1 MRGSGTCNA
10 PRLNSKR
17 FEGLIVDQIRENI
30 LTEGN
35 IRDLVSLVNE
45 EMDGV
50 ASEQRQSLE
59 TIGEELEEV
68 RRWLDRLYRAIETTN
83 LDISDITPRIKEHRE
98 RRERLEIAAEKA
110 RVLLTERRVILD
122 EVDTITAFAR
132 DMSDYLVKSSL
143 TESRAFIKSFI
154 KEIAV
159 APGKATIRYTIPIS
173 QSTPK
178 TAVLVG
184 GRPEPSWRWH
194 NLRFP
199 HGSGSVLTW
208 IHPNAALPLTVCPP
222 PQQYSYVVL
231 GWMP

>member
-45 EMDGV
+45 GMDGV
-50 ASEQRQSLE
+50 ASQQRQSLE

-68 RRWLDRLYRAIETTN
+68 RRWLDRLYRAIETTDLN
-83 LDISDITPRIKEHRE
+83 ISDITPRIKEHRE

-143 TESRAFIKSFI
+143 TESRAFIK
-154 KEIAV
+154 EIAV
-159 APGKATIRYTIPIS
+159 APGKATIRYTILIS
-173 QSTPK
+173 QSTTK
-178 TAVLVG
+178 TEILMG
-184 GRPEPSWRWH
+184 GELGCRWEWWNWRWR
-194 NLRFP
+194 LIP
-199 HGSGSVLTW
+199 
-208 IHPNAALPLTVCPP
+208 
-222 PQQYSYVVL
+222 
-231 GWMP
+231 